1 MTMIGIRTRIIIK
14 ALFLLLFCSAAVCA
28 ADKPLPEQSTEQVN
42 ELTAAPSVP
51 DLAEIVPLQIKLAG
65 DLKNLQKGMESLLDG
80 EQLETNY
87 VELETGIA
95 ELDERL
101 NDLRN
106 TEEYKY
112 NKLIDFRELLKQKSD
127 QFGLIS
133 TPVSEA
139 VRQLGELRKKWQTE
153 AARWNS
159 WQVELLTEGAFEQ
172 LRSTFDHATETNN
185 SALDLILS
193 ELDALLA
200 LQERA
205 GTIEQK
211 LVTLN
216 DEVDNLISEERRN
229 TLFNDTPPMF
239 TGQYLAQ
246 LKNINLWEEA
256 FTGLYEIS
264 LPNSNAV
271 AEYGWIAFLHGF
283 VAFLLVISIRRRKQY
298 FQEKGRWYF
307 LALHPI
313 ASGVFLSYLACVL
326 IYEYQGA
333 PSSWKLVVTMIGGLS
348 FARLMKGV
356 VDEVWK
362 AQFIYGLIAMVIIT
376 RIMDVLGFPIP
387 IFRLYICIVALVG
400 LFFCLHLLAEF
411 KKENRAGVFLWLLRS
426 GAWFLAVI
434 VFFEIWGRKAL
445 ASYLFV
451 SSIRSLGTVLVFA
464 FLMHM
469 IHGALEWLFSTP
481 LLRRSTSLND
491 SETETIVRR
500 LTRFFDTLIVL
511 FVIVPAILM
520 IWSVYESLAE
530 ATVGVMNFGFN
541 FGENRITIGVLVISA
556 TIIYCSYLISWI
568 VEKMLIDQV
577 LFKRRMEKGARISI
591 ARLVHYV
598 IVVAGFLLAISALG
612 IEITKLTIMI
622 SALGVGI
629 GFGLQGIVNNFVS
642 GLVLLFEQPIRVG
655 DLIEINGMWG
665 EIKRIGIRSTLVRNF
680 DHADLILPNA
690 DLISNQ
696 VTNWTLEDRES
707 RLIIG
712 VGVAY
717 GSNVELVIE
726 TLLECA
732 SNNNHVSESPSPQ
745 ALFLNFGESTLDFE
759 LRVFVPASMRI
770 PIRSELHLAIDKR
783 FRENDIT
790 IAFPQRDLHVSVIE
804 SGEKQL
810 ADPVAQRGMETES

>member
-1 MTMIGIRTRIIIK
+1 MTMTGIGTRIFFK
-14 ALFLLLFCSAAVCA
+14 ALFLLLIYSTAVSA
-28 ADKPLPEQSTEQVN
+28 ADKPLPEQSTEQI
-42 ELTAAPSVP
+42 EESTAAPSVP

-65 DLKNLQKGMESLLDG
+65 DLKNLQKEMESVLDG

-87 VELETGIA
+87 VKLEADIA
-95 ELDERL
+95 ELDEKL

-127 QFGLIS
+127 QFGLINR
-133 TPVSEA
+133 PVSEA
-139 VRQLGELRKKWQTE
+139 VRALGALRKKWQTE

-159 WQVELLTEGAFEQ
+159 WQVELLKEGAFEP
-172 LRSTFDHATETNN
+172 LRSTFDHATETNTA
-185 SALDLILS
+185 ALDLILS
-193 ELDALLA
+193 ELDAMLA

-211 LVTLN
+211 LDTLN
-216 DEVDNLISEERRN
+216 DELDSLISEERRN

-246 LKNINLWEEA
+246 LKKLNFWEEA
-256 FTGLYEIS
+256 FTGLHEIS
-264 LPNSNAV
+264 LPNRNAV
-271 AEYGWIAFLHGF
+271 VEDGWIVVLHCFIAFVLI
-283 VAFLLVISIRRRKQY
+283 VSIRKRKQY
-298 FQEKGRWYF
+298 FREEGRWHF
-307 LALHPI
+307 LALYPI
-313 ASGVFLSYLACVL
+313 ASGVFLSYIVCVL
-326 IYEYQGA
+326 LYEYQGA
-333 PSSWKLVVTMIGGLS
+333 PSSWKLVVTMVGGLS

-362 AQFIYGLIAMVIIT
+362 AQFIYGLVVMVIIT
-376 RIMDVLGFPIP
+376 RLMDVLGFPIP

-400 LFFCLHLLAEF
+400 LFFCLYLLAEF
-411 KKENRAGVFLWLLRS
+411 KKENKTGVFLWLLRS
-426 GAWFLAVI
+426 ALWFLAVI
-434 VFFEIWGRKAL
+434 VFFEIWGRKSL

-464 FLMHM
+464 FLMYM
-469 IHGALEWLFSTP
+469 IHGGLEWLFSTP

-491 SETETIVRR
+491 SETDTIVRR

-511 FVIVPAILM
+511 FIIVPAILM

-530 ATVGVMNFGFN
+530 ATVGVINFGFN
-541 FGENRITIGVLVISA
+541 FGNNRITIGVLVISA
-556 TIIYCSYLISWI
+556 AIIYCSFLISWI

-655 DLIEINGMWG
+655 DIIELNGMWG
-665 EIKRIGIRSTLVRNF
+665 EIKHIGIRSTLVRNF
-680 DHADLILPNA
+680 DHADLIVPNA
-690 DLISNQ
+690 DLISTQ

-707 RLIIG
+707 RLTIG

-717 GSNVELVIE
+717 GSNVELVME

-745 ALFLNFGESTLDFE
+745 SLFLNFGESTLDFE

-790 IAFPQRDLHVSVIE
+790 IAFPQQDVHVSVIE
-804 SGEKQL
+804 SGEKQV
-810 ADPVAQRGMETES
+810 ADPVAQKGMATES